1 MSFSKNII
9 MLGNEVLPWTQVE
22 VICCVHCVNFSI
34 FQEKIL
40 NSETGLINPKA
51 FRKGIFWT
59 SIILWLPRWR
69 GGK

>member
-40 NSETGLINPKA
+40 NSKTGLINPKKRDFLDLYYSVA
-51 FRKGIFWT
+51 
-59 SIILWLPRWR
+59 S
-69 GGK
+69 

>member
-1 MSFSKNII
+1 MSLSKNII

-40 NSETGLINPKA
+40 NSKTGLINPKKRDFLDLYYSVA
-51 FRKGIFWT
+51 
-59 SIILWLPRWR
+59 S
-69 GGK
+69 

>member
-1 MSFSKNII
+1 

-40 NSETGLINPKA
+40 NSKTGLINPKKRDFLDLYYSVA
-51 FRKGIFWT
+51 
-59 SIILWLPRWR
+59 S
-69 GGK
+69 